1 MQALFFHKSMVWDM
15 VQVIYIVDTIYMHVC
30 VCKNIYSQ
38 YNPRETIINVILS
51 LKHFSFSVS
60 HEGRLNFPAIIYM
73 AVTTAN
79 RLMFRFWRCQKIF
92 GKCCLFLENKIKRIW
107 PQLIS
112 RKYDV
117 KCNIIRKIRIL
128 YVRSIHMQNFMFK

>member
-1 MQALFFHKSMVWDM
+1 MINVYLFVSILKD
-15 VQVIYIVDTIYMHVC
+15 
-30 VCKNIYSQ
+30 IYSQ

-117 KCNIIRKIRIL
+117 RHSTIRNFIKL
-128 YVRSIHMQNFMFK
+128 YVRGTHYRLIKYVYWNRHFQIIILRTRE